1 MQKGVVRKR
10 RSSPLSEYGK
20 QLREKQELKDQYNL
34 RERQF
39 KQYVMNTL
47 AESAGANAA
56 EVLMQQLEKRLDS
69 AVYRMGVAETRKQ
82 ARQMVSHGH
91 FLVNG
96 KKVTIPSYTIKR
108 DDIITLRPQSAER
121 KLFHNV
127 KLQLKKYN
135 SPSWLELNKEKVE
148 AKILGVPS
156 FEEVAPTV
164 EIPLIFEFYSR

>member
-10 RSSPLSEYGK
+10 RTPPLSEYGR
-20 QLREKQELKDQYNL
+20 QLREKQELKEQYNL

-39 KQYVMNTL
+39 KQYVVNTL
-47 AESAGANAA
+47 HQGAGSDAA
-56 EVLMQQLEKRLDS
+56 ELLMQQLEQRLDS
-69 AVYRMGVAETRKQ
+69 VVYRMGVAETRKQ

-96 KKVTIPSYTIKR
+96 RGVNIPSYKVKR
-108 DDIITLRPQSAER
+108 EDVITLKPQKTER
-121 KLFHNV
+121 TLYQNAKLRM
-127 KLQLKKYN
+127 KKYET
-135 SPSWLELNKEKVE
+135 PSWLQLDKEKIE

-156 FEEVAPTV
+156 FQEVAPTV

>member
-10 RSSPLSEYGK
+10 RASPLSEYGR
-20 QLREKQELKDQYNL
+20 QLQEKQELKAQYNL

-39 KQYVMNTL
+39 KQYVVNTL
-47 AESAGANAA
+47 TKGTGSNAA
-56 EVLMQQLEKRLDS
+56 EFLMQQLEKRLDS
-69 AVYRMGVAETRKQ
+69 VVYRMGVAETRKQ

-96 KKVTIPSYTIKR
+96 KSINIPSYVVQREDVIMLKPHRTQK
-108 DDIITLRPQSAER
+108 
-121 KLFHNV
+121 KLFQNA
-127 KLQLKKYN
+127 KLALKKYV
-135 SPSWLELNKEKVE
+135 SPSWLQLDKDKME
-148 AKILGVPS
+148 AKVLGVPS